1 VKLIRTAEAFR
12 RAIYFITAILVQIGI
27 FSIRWNVVIGGQL
40 FSKSFRGLTVYK
52 VELFGIEGLLMAIG
66 LLILP
71 FVILWIL
78 VKILPPW
85 SESDLSIDPLR
96 NQS

>member
-1 VKLIRTAEAFR
+1 M
-12 RAIYFITAILVQIGI
+12 
-27 FSIRWNVVIGGQL
+27 S
-40 FSKSFRGLTVYK
+40 
-52 VELFGIEGLLMAIG
+52 MG

-85 SESDLSIDPLR
+85 VDAETRLATAGER
-96 NQS
+96 VG